1 MHTFNILYTYPIDTL
16 IHISHKY
23 VGGVD
28 KRKGTKAKKRH
39 KILFKKKKYC
49 QKALN
54 QSIHKTVLSRFLNRE
69 LTKPDNS
76 ENVIQKVYIQHTRFK
91 VNLLTEKILFHQV
104 FCTEY
109 CKGNKKIHG
118 KN

>member
-1 MHTFNILYTYPIDTL
+1 M
-16 IHISHKY
+16 
-23 VGGVD
+23 D
-28 KRKGTKAKKRH
+28 KRKGTKAKKAQNP
-39 KILFKKKKYC
+39 LKKKKCC
-49 QKALN
+49 QEALN

-69 LTKPDNS
+69 LAKPDNS
-76 ENVIQKVYIQHTRFK
+76 ENVIQKVYKQHTRFK